1 MSARVYEPDDYDS
14 PFVVRAPP
22 TTGNSLA
29 RVRSYQYGA
38 QMEKAIFP
46 SDQFTVEETIDDGLV
61 ALRISRDLGN
71 MGAFE
76 HGKPVNRGLVTHFI
90 TRRLTRAEANGDT
103 GVADATISIRPY
115 SGAVAGPELRTG
127 AGDADLTI
135 AASATGSK
143 FVPAIPVARAGRLDI
158 LTVVCA
164 RSAARIFEDR
174 FPAPS
179 PLPQRPK
186 IGVLGL

>member
-1 MSARVYEPDDYDS
+1 MSARVYEPDDYES
-14 PFVVRAPP
+14 PFVIH
-22 TTGNSLA
+22 TTGKRLS
-29 RVRSYQYGA
+29 RVLSYQYEV
-38 QMEKAIFP
+38 QMEKAVFP
-46 SDQFTVEETIDDGLV
+46 SEQFTVEEAIDDGLV

-76 HGKPVNRGLVTHFI
+76 HGKPGNRVLVTHFI
-90 TRRLTRAEANGDT
+90 ARRLTRTEADGDA

-115 SGAVAGPELRTG
+115 SGAVAGPELRM
-127 AGDADLTI
+127 GDGDMDLKI
-135 AASATGSK
+135 AASTTGPK
-143 FVPAIPVARAGRLDI
+143 FVPAIPVARAGSIDI

-164 RSAARIFEDR
+164 RSAARIFGDR

-179 PLPQRPK
+179 PPPQRPK